1 MKNILAENM
10 LRFGVKNLQ
19 ESDIK
24 RIEESLLTEAEIDL
38 KSMPEVKA
46 AAAYFKKAWTSRIS
60 KPNYVLGQ
68 YYLKSTQAANFE
80 RDYRYMGIV
89 VGFKSANFRGV
100 ILPVPDLTMGGSW
113 TFEGEVASF
122 ENGIPFT
129 FSRLTWDTAPLQI
142 DPKISEQGAA
152 AGINEM
158 FNQIPLR
165 DLQTMYNVSK
175 SKPNFDKQIATFKN
189 AAVANSTAIPFAKRL
204 APLLSGSAKAFY
216 GV

>member
-46 AAAYFKKAWTSRIS
+46 AAAYFKKAWTSRIP

-68 YYLKSTQAANFE
+68 YYLKSTQAANFD

-122 ENGIPFT
+122 ENGKPFT
-129 FSRLTWDTAPLQI
+129 FSRLTWDTAPIEI
-142 DPKISEQGAA
+142 DPKISEKGAA
-152 AGINEM
+152 DSINEM

-175 SKPNFDKQIATFKN
+175 WKPNFDKQIATFKN
-189 AAVANSTAIPFAKRL
+189 AVVANSTTIPFAKRI
-204 APLLSGSAKAFY
+204 APLLSAPAKAFY